1 MHSFSLLSL
10 SLSLLQNIQRKMT
23 CADFILN
30 LAGLNDGGDFS
41 PVLLKALYHS
51 IKQRPLGWNE

>member
-1 MHSFSLLSL
+1 MHSFSL
-10 SLSLLQNIQRKMT
+10 LSLLQNIQRKMT